1 MIQINFQTCAPHLMY
16 CIQNEWS
23 FDSTTTKMRYFEIYG
38 SQRPQTSTNRCGIYN
53 FIYQLKRKQSSV
65 CHRKKVIQLKLF
77 SLFFVCLFYDYIFCL
92 AKNFSSTA
100 VTAFFPLVLVYKIVY
115 SAQIGVKFMSL
126 RHLDLEIQLFGHF
139 RPILRSFYI
148 VCFPTFKLQYFHKN
162 LSKIKNYFFN
172 SACFFLI
179 YNTKQFLSEV
189 NEYKYYKKTFLAKKE
204 LMTS

>member
-1 MIQINFQTCAPHLMY
+1 MGFRSVYHQTAESRNLRIELPLF
-16 CIQNEWS
+16 I
-23 FDSTTTKMRYFEIYG
+23 
-38 SQRPQTSTNRCGIYN
+38 NRCRMYDL
-53 FIYQLKRKQSSV
+53 IYQLKRKLSSSY
-65 CHRKKVIQLKLF
+65 HRKKVIQLKLF
-77 SLFFVCLFYDYIFCL
+77 SLFFVCLFYDF
-92 AKNFSSTA
+92 NFYFANNFFSTA
-100 VTAFFPLVLVYKIVY
+100 VRALFPLKLVYKIVH

-189 NEYKYYKKTFLAKKE
+189 NKYKYYKKTFFAKKQ